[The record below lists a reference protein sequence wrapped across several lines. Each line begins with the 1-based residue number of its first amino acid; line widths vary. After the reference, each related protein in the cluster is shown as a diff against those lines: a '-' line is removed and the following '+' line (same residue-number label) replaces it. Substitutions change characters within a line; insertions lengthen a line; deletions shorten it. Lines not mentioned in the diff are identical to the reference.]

1 MSKWLDIRDLLRF
14 EASADG
20 TSASLIA
27 VEKTRR
33 ADRAEF
39 HGHVSQPSYAD
50 IAKDDRCRGAAARQ
64 PSGPARRL
72 PARYVEGGACR
83 RPNTHPHAQDAR
95 WVRNL
100 LHGQRGEIRPN
111 PRDLRG
117 WRGDRAL
124 PVRNV

>member
-27 VEKTRR
+27 VERHGELI
-33 ADRAEF
+33 ALNF
-39 HGHVSQPSYAD
+39 NGHVSQPTYAD

-64 PSGPARRL
+64 PSGPARCL

-83 RPNTHPHAQDAR
+83 RSNTHPHAQDAR
-95 WVRNL
+95 WVRHL

-111 PRDLRG
+111 P
-117 WRGDRAL
+117 
-124 PVRNV
+124 